1 MEQPTGFELL
11 INGGAANLLGL
22 TIPLSAPTEK
32 ARPSVP
38 PSVLMLADKV
48 TGGLERVRAT

>member
-1 MEQPTGFELL
+1 MGFKLV